1 MNRVKELR
9 KRAGL
14 LQKDV
19 ADAAGTTRITV
30 SEWENQKKDPSGE
43 RLMRL
48 AHFFGV
54 TTGVVLCYEPVPS
67 PVPVLFVDD
76 GSPQVDDEIIAAR
89 ERVRRDPERGI
100 LFSMATN
107 ADIADVRRA
116 IAIIKALESEEVQ
129 GVATASSESST
140 DSPQPSMGQQ

>member
-14 LQKDV
+14 LQKDI
-19 ADAAGTTRITV
+19 ADAAGAARITV

-43 RLMRL
+43 RLHRL

-54 TTGVVLCYEPVPS
+54 TTGVILCYEPVPN

-89 ERVRRDPERGI
+89 ERVRREPERGI

-107 ADIADVRRA
+107 ANIADVRRA
-116 IAIIKALESEEVQ
+116 IAIIKALQSDEVQ
-129 GVATASSESST
+129 DAATESSEPSISQAPST
-140 DSPQPSMGQQ
+140 GQQ

>member
-1 MNRVKELR
+1 MNRVNELR

-14 LQKDV
+14 LQKDI
-19 ADAAGTTRITV
+19 ADAAGAARITV

-43 RLMRL
+43 RLHRL

-54 TTGVVLCYEPVPS
+54 TTGVILCFEPVPN

-76 GSPQVDDEIIAAR
+76 GSAQVDDQIVAAR

-116 IAIIKALESEEVQ
+116 IAIIKALQSDEVQ
-129 GVATASSESST
+129 GAATESSEPST
-140 DSPQPSMGQQ
+140 SQPLSTGQQ